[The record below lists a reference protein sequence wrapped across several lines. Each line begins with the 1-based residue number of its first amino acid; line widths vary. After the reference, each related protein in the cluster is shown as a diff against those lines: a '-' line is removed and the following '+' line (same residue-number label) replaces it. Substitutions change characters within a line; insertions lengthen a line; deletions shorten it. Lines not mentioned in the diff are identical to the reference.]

1 MAVCCAL
8 ASCTLDRRVVRG
20 TEPPSES
27 SAALPGGT
35 NTDAALS
42 GGADA
47 QNTPPA
53 GAAPGVPPDSSPA
66 ASPAAPDGSNQAKGE
81 SPLLGATR
89 TVEITAA
96 GSGMF
101 GRIRSL
107 PPGLDC
113 TQPPCSA
120 TFPEGTQLRLQ
131 VFTDPMGGAGFAGW
145 NGACSGLD
153 DCSLSLTTDII
164 LSARYEP
171 ANRAFVTSTLS
182 SGNLGGLAGADAR
195 CSLLASTAGLGG
207 EVRAYLSTST
217 VDALER
223 LQGSRGWVRTDGKV
237 LVDTPEL
244 LGTTALQHPLR
255 TNEWGRDI
263 GDVDGA
269 FTGTEAN
276 GRSSLAGEHC
286 QDWTTDTVGLG
297 INGNPSF
304 LGHHFGSFGS
314 ASCYQTFSIYCFEV
328 GKNVRISPAPAA
340 GRLVFATVAGLR
352 GGLAAAD
359 AECQLRAGA
368 AQRAGSFKALLA
380 GVGTSPAS
388 RFDLTGLPWVRPDG
402 VPVTATASELFQ
414 AERWDSSPSLTLD
427 GGYELNG
434 MVSGGSSLTDP
445 GTSEDTCAGW
455 TSTSGSI
462 RQGYAGAS
470 DPANTFREEIFGADA
485 PCSQQSFGF
494 LCLQE

>member
-1 MAVCCAL
+1 MALCCAL
-8 ASCTLDRRVVRG
+8 ASCNVDGRVVDVAERS
-20 TEPPSES
+20 SES
-27 SAALPGGT
+27 SAGLPGST
-35 NTDAALS
+35 NTDALS
-42 GGADA
+42 GEADA
-47 QNTPPA
+47 QSAPPA
-53 GAAPGVPPDSSPA
+53 GSAPDTPPDSSPA
-66 ASPAAPDGSNQAKGE
+66 ASADAPAGSNQAMGE
-81 SPLLGATR
+81 SPLPGASR

-96 GSGMF
+96 GSGVF

-113 TQPPCSA
+113 TRPPCSA
-120 TFPEGTQLRLQ
+120 TFPEGTQLRLE
-131 VFTDPMGGAGFAGW
+131 VFTDPTGGAGFAGW

-153 DCSLSLTTDII
+153 DCSLSLTTDIT

-171 ANRAFVTSTLS
+171 ANRAFVTSTQS
-182 SGNLGGLAGADAR
+182 SGNLGGLTGADAL

-255 TNEWGRDI
+255 TNEWGRDS
-263 GDVDGA
+263 GEVYAA

-276 GRSSLAGEHC
+276 GRRSITGEHC

-297 INGNPSF
+297 INGNTGF

-314 ASCYQTFSIYCFEV
+314 AACYQTLGIYCFEV

-352 GGLAAAD
+352 SGLAAAD
-359 AECQLRAGA
+359 AECQLQAGA

-380 GVGTSPAS
+380 GVGTSPVS

-402 VPVTATASELFQ
+402 VPVTATASEFFQ

-427 GGYELNG
+427 GRYELNS
-434 MVSGGSSLTDP
+434 MVSGGSSLTEP

-470 DPANTFREEIFGADA
+470 DPANTFREEVFGADA
-485 PCSQQSFGF
+485 PCSQQEFGF

>member
-1 MAVCCAL
+1 M
-8 ASCTLDRRVVRG
+8 
-20 TEPPSES
+20 
-27 SAALPGGT
+27 
-35 NTDAALS
+35 DAAPG

-47 QNTPPA
+47 QNTRPA
-53 GAAPGVPPDSSPA
+53 GSAPDAPPDSL
-66 ASPAAPDGSNQAKGE
+66 PAAPPDAPAGSNEAMDE
-81 SPLLGATR
+81 SAVVGASR

-96 GSGMF
+96 GSGVF

-113 TQPPCSA
+113 TRPPCSA
-120 TFPEGTQLRLQ
+120 TFPEGTQLRLE
-131 VFTDPMGGAGFAGW
+131 VFTDPTGGTGFAGW
-145 NGACSGLD
+145 NGACSGLE
-153 DCSLSLTTDII
+153 DCSLSLTSDIA

-171 ANRAFVTSTLS
+171 ANRAFVTSTQNT
-182 SGNLGGLAGADAR
+182 GNLGGLAGADAL

-217 VDALER
+217 VDALDR

-237 LVDTPEL
+237 LVDTPES
-244 LGTTALQHPLR
+244 LGTTALQHPLS

-263 GDVDGA
+263 GDAYDA

-276 GRSSLAGEHC
+276 GRSSSAGEHC

-297 INGNPSF
+297 INGKPSF
-304 LGHHFGSFGS
+304 LGHYFGSFGS
-314 ASCYQTFSIYCFEV
+314 ASCYQPLGIYCFEV

-352 GGLAAAD
+352 SGLAAAD

-427 GGYELNG
+427 GAYELTG
-434 MVSGGSSLTDP
+434 MVTGGSSLTEP

-470 DPANTFREEIFGADA
+470 DHANTFREEIFGADA
-485 PCSQQSFGF
+485 PCSQQAFGF